1 MRRRVQTSRR
11 SPVRRQVDVELSLRN
26 PKQTFQ
32 AGKNGLPDRMTIARW
47 RAKLN
52 DPAQFEATYDAAIAR
67 YVKILELQQGA
78 HVSDRAPI
86 VERAKLA
93 PTWN

>member
-1 MRRRVQTSRR
+1 
-11 SPVRRQVDVELSLRN
+11 
-26 PKQTFQ
+26 
-32 AGKNGLPDRMTIARW
+32 MTIARW